1 MIIMETK
8 PKILFADK
16 RPMCDEALKM
26 LYEVGEIVWSA
37 SETENDLIKEM
48 KDAVVVVSG
57 LRYIS
62 RRAIFNAEKLK
73 GIIAYGVGVDHIDV
87 AAATEKKVYVV
98 NTPGV
103 NSISVAEYAMGLM
116 LSLARKIPQQNASVK
131 AGKWLRWEL
140 IGNELWGKTLG
151 IVGLGHVGAHLA
163 TLGKAFGMK
172 VLSFTRHPSKE
183 RAEKWGVEFVNLE
196 TLMSAS
202 DFIVICCALTDETR
216 GLIDDKKI
224 RLMKPSAYLINVARG
239 QVVDEQALAL
249 ALAERRIAGAG
260 IDVFE
265 KEPPDLNNPLLKFDN
280 VIVSAH
286 IAGFTVESMRR
297 LQMTVAEEAARIIKG
312 EPPRFQV
319 NKFESSPRLCP

>member
-1 MIIMETK
+1 MDFYYKEELVPVRAK

-16 RPMCDEALKM
+16 RPMCDEAMKM
-26 LYEVGEIVWSA
+26 LHDAGEVVWA
-37 SETENDLIKEM
+37 LGETEEDLIRDM
-48 KDAVVVVSG
+48 RDAMVVISG

-103 NSISVAEYAMGLM
+103 NSISVAEYAVGLM
-116 LSLARKIPQQNASVK
+116 LSLARKIPQQNANVK

-140 IGNELWGKTLG
+140 MGNELWGKTLG
-151 IVGLGHVGAHLA
+151 IIGLGQIGTHLA
-163 TLGKAFGMK
+163 TLGKALGMK
-172 VLSFTRHPSKE
+172 VQSFTRHPSKE
-183 RAEKWGVEFVNLE
+183 RAEKWEVEFVDLE
-196 TLMSAS
+196 TLMRSS
-202 DFIVICCALTDETR
+202 DFIVVCCALTDETR

-239 QVVDEQALAL
+239 QIVDERALAN

-265 KEPPDLNNPLLKFDN
+265 KEPVDLNNPLLKFDN

-286 IAGFTVESMRR
+286 VAGFTAESMRR
-297 LQMTVAEEAARIIKG
+297 LQMTVAEETVRIING

-319 NKFESSPRLCP
+319 NKF